1 MFVPSLLQTLFSFG
15 ELTRD
20 IRRYP
25 WYIPQDI
32 TAAIS
37 RGIYHGYLRISS
49 CLCHGYSF
57 IYRLGRLRPSQD
69 FGCFFGSR
77 WDQRSQVQP
86 VAKKSGQKS
95 GCIVQPF
102 GCMCAAIHA
111 AKWLHKCS
119 QMAACLQPK
128 LIYLQPMSAAIWLH
142 VCSHCAAMPKTCS
155 PCAATVSSV
164 QPMCSPCAAIPSC
177 SNPDHA
183 RNTYRHSLYAINNG
197 VQSNTVRLHAMA
209 YYRSGTTSRCA
220 VHKQHIAPY
229 LAASCSRSGCTLQP
243 QGCTTQPPW

>member
-1 MFVPSLLQTLFSFG
+1 MPLPLRHRWGPCAVSDNWTPQVVTTNASSHFSG
-15 ELTRD
+15 M
-20 IRRYP
+20 P
-25 WYIPQDI
+25 
-32 TAAIS
+32 
-37 RGIYHGYLRISS
+37 
-49 CLCHGYSF
+49 YSF

-86 VAKKSGQKS
+86 VAKKSSQKS

-128 LIYLQPMSAAIWLH
+128 RIYLQPMSAAIWLH

-183 RNTYRHSLYAINNG
+183 RN
-197 VQSNTVRLHAMA
+197 M
-209 YYRSGTTSRCA
+209 
-220 VHKQHIAPY
+220 
-229 LAASCSRSGCTLQP
+229 
-243 QGCTTQPPW
+243 

>member
-1 MFVPSLLQTLFSFG
+1 MRWSKKKSVANTLSTGTFFPLKFQLTQSFTKYSMQRPSDKHITRNDIILSVCIQNFG
-15 ELTRD
+15 GSK
-20 IRRYP
+20 
-25 WYIPQDI
+25 Q
-32 TAAIS
+32 
-37 RGIYHGYLRISS
+37 
-49 CLCHGYSF
+49 YSF

-86 VAKKSGQKS
+86 VAKKSSQKS

-128 LIYLQPMSAAIWLH
+128 RIYLQPMSAAIWLH

-183 RNTYRHSLYAINNG
+183 RNT
-197 VQSNTVRLHAMA
+197 
-209 YYRSGTTSRCA
+209 
-220 VHKQHIAPY
+220 
-229 LAASCSRSGCTLQP
+229 
-243 QGCTTQPPW
+243 